1 MKTWYLLSPCPG
13 LILALCLL
21 SNLSG
26 DPTGPGPLRCTSGA
40 PPRALRGGPLGPLGP
55 LGPPGP
61 LPGAPPPGLRAPLCP
76 CCCCWNLWPDTIQQ
90 PRASNKHT
98 RKFIW
103 KYYIKTKI
111 TDGLFRSVPSPQTRA
126 SLSFLRIFCGR
137 GYLMPFYDGNQIKKI
152 CRTAMLSV
160 SE

>member
-61 LPGAPPPGLRAPLCP
+61 LPGAPPPGLRTPLCP
-76 CCCCWNLWPDTIQQ
+76 CCCWNLWPDTIQQ
-90 PRASNKHT
+90 PRASSKHT
-98 RKFIW
+98 RKCIW
-103 KYYIKTKI
+103 KCGNITGLVKMKI
-111 TDGLFRSVPSPQTRA
+111 TDGFFRNVPTDA
-126 SLSFLRIFCGR
+126 SLSFK
-137 GYLMPFYDGNQIKKI
+137 GYFVQGD
-152 CRTAMLSV
+152 S
-160 SE
+160 

>member
-26 DPTGPGPLRCTSGA
+26 DPTGPGPLRCTSEA
-40 PPRALRGGPLGPLGP
+40 PPRALRGGPLGPL
-55 LGPPGP
+55 PG
-61 LPGAPPPGLRAPLCP
+61 GLRAPLCP

-98 RKFIW
+98 RKCIW
-103 KYYIKTKI
+103 KYYINIMI
-111 TDGLFRSVPSPQTRA
+111 TDVFFRSVPTDT
-126 SLSFLRIFCGR
+126 SLSFFRIFCAR
-137 GYLMPFYDGNQIKKI
+137 GLLM
-152 CRTAMLSV
+152 LV
-160 SE
+160 L